1 MPQLFK
7 LTVHRIYATEII
19 VEAEN
24 ATAIDGP
31 YLHRAI
37 DDLAGLVANADWDGP
52 VYTTGHAVAVADGEA
67 DVKIDMRPHWR
78 RAQYVQREHRRIT
91 SGIMWGCDE

>member
-1 MPQLFK
+1 MTQLFR
-7 LTVHRIYATEII
+7 LTVRRTYTTEII

-37 DDLAGLVANADWDGP
+37 EDLPGLVADAEWDGP
-52 VYTTGHAVAVADGEA
+52 VYTTGHATPIADGPA
-67 DVKIDMRPHWR
+67 DVKVDMRPHWR
-78 RAQYVQREHRRIT
+78 RAQEVQRERRRVT